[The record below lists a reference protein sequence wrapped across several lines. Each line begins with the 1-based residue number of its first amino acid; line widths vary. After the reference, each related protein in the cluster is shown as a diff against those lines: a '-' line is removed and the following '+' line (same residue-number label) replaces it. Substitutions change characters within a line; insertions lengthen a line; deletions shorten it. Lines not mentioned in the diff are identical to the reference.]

1 MINYANAKAVE
12 TFVKERVH
20 QNSELRKEAAD
31 LIKMYEHEKQGLIKI
46 LKQSA
51 SQKIDA

>member
-1 MINYANAKAVE
+1 LINYANAKAAE

-20 QNSELRKEAAD
+20 QNSELKKEAAD

-51 SQKIDA
+51 YQKIDA